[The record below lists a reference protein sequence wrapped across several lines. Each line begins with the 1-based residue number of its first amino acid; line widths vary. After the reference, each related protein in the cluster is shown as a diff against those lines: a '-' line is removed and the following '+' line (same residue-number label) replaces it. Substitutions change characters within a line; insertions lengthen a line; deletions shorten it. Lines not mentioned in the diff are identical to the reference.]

1 MKRGLGLFLVVAI
14 PVALFIALFWR
25 ELSLQAG
32 PVCLVVGLG
41 AIVISFVPNWVG
53 TDPATGNAPPSSSQ
67 TMILLLMG
75 VLLELVGLLLTLLRL
90 NTPAL
95 PESMSHAAEALLCQG
110 TGLALLFGLF
120 MVILPRF
127 VLPAQTRAERRQVRG
142 RLWLYLLGQHGPV
155 VMVKKGQRAALA
167 EEVEAEAFKPSVA
180 LVDTVSAIALERKFP
195 VQQAADPR
203 QWRGSFATQLYDLEK
218 YLALGRP
225 GLGEVVAAGLY
236 WGRWLRLAPRRRL
249 HRWLLRNRLIRPRPA
264 KPPRMAR
271 VEGPGLVFVEAD
283 EMVRDTL
290 DLRTQFR
297 TRKNVKALTRDG
309 IEVQATLSTVFRLQ
323 RPEASDLAGQT
334 DATERNRPAFTFNR
348 ESAFRAIYGTPVAKV
363 GDDDEGPKVAHWTD
377 LPAFV
382 ASDIYRD
389 LILSRTLDDLFRPTS
404 NDDLPLDEL
413 RRTFVGRVK
422 ADPVLKERGIQVDS
436 ADFGRL
442 VVPQAVAEQRLS
454 SWRADWIRQSVQTQ
468 ASVDL
473 QAARIIQ
480 RARAEAL
487 SDLTREMS
495 AMLKEPDSTA
505 AVLLRFM
512 QALEHASADPRTR
525 RLLPIE
531 TVQILNSW
539 TNQLSRGPSLQPPT
553 LSTSVSPVSE
563 ADKPEAK
570 AESDE
575 STSDTR
581 RQT

>member
-25 ELSLQAG
+25 ELALLAG

-53 TDPATGNAPPSSSQ
+53 TDPATGNAPPSSLQ
-67 TMILLLMG
+67 TTILLLVG
-75 VLLELVGLLLTLLRL
+75 VLLEVVGLMLTVLRL
-90 NTPAL
+90 ATPAP
-95 PESMSHAAEALLCQG
+95 PESMSHAAEALLCPG
-110 TGLALLFGLF
+110 IGFVLMFGFF

-155 VMVKKGQRAALA
+155 VMVKQGQRAASA

-203 QWRGSFATQLYDLEK
+203 QWRGSLAAQLYDLEK

-225 GLGEVVAAGLY
+225 GLGEVAAAGLY
-236 WGRWLRLAPRRRL
+236 WGRWLRLVPRRRL
-249 HRWLLRNRLIRPRPA
+249 HRWLLKNRLIRPRPA
-264 KPPRMAR
+264 RPPRMAR
-271 VEGPGLVFVEAD
+271 VEGHGLVFVEAD

-363 GDDDEGPKVAHWTD
+363 GDDDEAPKVAHWTD

-404 NDDLPLDEL
+404 NEDLPLDEL
-413 RRTFVGRVK
+413 RRTFASRVK
-422 ADPVLKERGIQVDS
+422 ADPVLNERGIQVDS

-442 VVPQAVAEQRLS
+442 VVPEEVAEQRLS
-454 SWRADWIRQSVQTQ
+454 SWRADWVRQSVETL
-468 ASVDL
+468 ASGDL

-480 RARAEAL
+480 RARTEAL
-487 SDLTREMS
+487 SDLTRQMS

-512 QALEHASADPRTR
+512 QALERTSADPRTR
-525 RLLPIE
+525 RLLPTE
-531 TVQILNSW
+531 TVQILNNW
-539 TNQLSRGPSLQPPT
+539 TNQLSRGPSLQPPA
-553 LSTSVSPVSE
+553 LSSPVSE

-575 STSDTR
+575 SKSDTR